1 MDRACGYTFSEMLKA
16 LRRRQ
21 RLTQQQLASAL
32 GIHRN
37 TISGWERGDYLPVN
51 RGIVLDMARHLRLDD
66 QEARQ
71 FLEASLLAL
80 APSWHVPLL
89 RNPFFTG
96 RQALLER
103 LHTCLSADQASPGI
117 YALQGLGGLGK
128 TQVAAEYA
136 YRSALEYSA
145 IFWIAAENVEH
156 IIGSFQDIARTLG
169 LAERREADQ
178 QQTVCAVQHWLAT
191 HSRWLLIWDNL
202 EDLSLLQRFLPA
214 ASPGMVLLTTR
225 LQALGTFACAI
236 EVPPLEPE
244 QGALFLLRRAKLL
257 PTSRT
262 EVAPAEQAAALDLAT
277 LMDGL
282 PLALDQAGAYIEE
295 TGCSLTD
302 YLCRYEQQRTQLL
315 ARRGE
320 AAGDH
325 PQSVSA
331 TFTLA
336 SQRVERDHPL
346 AADLLRMCAFLHAE
360 AIPEEIFTGHL
371 PHVDLQVALT
381 ADLYHFDLA
390 IAALRTFSLLER
402 HAHTRTLSLHR
413 LVQAV
418 VQAGMSE
425 SERLSWQRR
434 AISLLNACFP
444 PVSYEVWQQCERLLP
459 HVLACV
465 GGSGNHVVDRSLV
478 EVLQKA
484 ADYLRERARYEQAE
498 VLYLQAL
505 HLQEQAGDTD
515 RLHLAF
521 LLNNLAIL
529 YTHQGKYEQ
538 AEPCYLHALQIREEE
553 CGPGHLRLANPLNNL
568 ANLYQEQ
575 GKYEQAEP
583 FYLRALRIRE
593 QALGSEHLMLTNPL
607 NNLARLYQEQGKYEQ
622 AEPFYLR
629 ALRIREQAL
638 GPDHPEVARPLN
650 NLAHLYQEQGRH
662 ELVEDLYRRAL
673 QIWEQTLG
681 PEHPEVTFALNGLA
695 TLYREQGRYQEAEAL
710 YRRALAIRTLQLGA
724 AHPETA
730 QTLHD
735 LAICACKQGHTTE
748 AVSYFAQAQAIR
760 SQVLGDAHPKTM
772 ATRTASLALLQSLER
787 TPDGGTR

>member
-21 RLTQQQLASAL
+21 RLTQQHLASAL
-32 GIHRN
+32 GMHRN
-37 TISGWERGDYLPVN
+37 TISGWERGDSLPVN
-51 RGIVLDMARHLRLDD
+51 RGIVLEMARHLHLND

-80 APSWHVPLL
+80 APYWHVPLL

-96 RQALLER
+96 RQALLEK

-117 YALQGLGGLGK
+117 YALHGLGGLGK

-136 YRSALEYSA
+136 YRTALEYSA
-145 IFWIAAENVEH
+145 IFWIAAENAEH
-156 IIGSFQDIARTLG
+156 VIGSFQLIARALD
-169 LAERREADQ
+169 LPERREADQ
-178 QQTVCAVQHWLAT
+178 QQTVHAVQRWLAT
-191 HSRWLLIWDNL
+191 HSRWLLIWDAL

-214 ASPGMVLLTTR
+214 ANPGQVLLTTR
-225 LQALGTFACAI
+225 LQALGTFACAL
-236 EVPPLEPE
+236 ELSPLEPE
-244 QGALFLLRRAKLL
+244 QGALFLLRRAKLVQVSL
-257 PTSRT
+257 R
-262 EVAPAEQAAALDLAT
+262 EVAPTEQAAAQDLTT
-277 LMDGL
+277 LMGGL

-295 TGCSLTD
+295 TGCCVTD

-320 AAGDH
+320 AAADH
-325 PQSVSA
+325 PQSVIS

-336 SQRVERDHPL
+336 SQRVEQAHPL
-346 AADLLRMCAFLHAE
+346 AADLLRICAFLHAE
-360 AIPEEIFTGHL
+360 AIPEEIFL
-371 PHVDLQVALT
+371 PPADLQVALT
-381 ADLYHFDLA
+381 ADPYQLDLA
-390 IAALRTFSLLER
+390 IAALRTFSLLQR
-402 HAHTRTLSLHR
+402 HAHTRTLSLHH

-418 VQAGMSE
+418 VQAGMDE
-425 SERLSWQRR
+425 SERLDWQRR
-434 AISLLNACFP
+434 AIVLLNACFP

-459 HVLACV
+459 HVLACA
-465 GGSGNHVVDRSLV
+465 GGMANHAVDQSLS

-498 VLYLQAL
+498 VLYLRAL
-505 HLQEQAGDTD
+505 HVQEQASDTE
-515 RLHLAF
+515 RLGQAF

-538 AEPCYLHALQIREEE
+538 AEPCYLRALQIREEE
-553 CGPGHLRLANPLNNL
+553 CGPEHLRLANPLNNL

-575 GKYEQAEP
+575 GKYEQAETL
-583 FYLRALRIRE
+583 YLRALHIRE
-593 QALGSEHLMLTNPL
+593 QALGPEHLTLTNPL
-607 NNLARLYQEQGKYEQ
+607 NNLAHLYQEQGKYEQ
-622 AEPFYLR
+622 AEPLYLR

-662 ELVEDLYRRAL
+662 ELVEDLYSRAL

-681 PEHPEVTFALNGLA
+681 PEHPEVTFPLSGLA
-695 TLYREQGRYQEAEAL
+695 TLYREQGRYQEAEEL
-710 YRRALAIRTLQLGA
+710 YRRALAIRTEQLGA
-724 AHPETA
+724 SHPETA

-735 LAICACKQGHTTE
+735 LAICASKQGQNAE
-748 AVSYFAQAQAIR
+748 AASCFAQALAIR
-760 SQVLGDAHPKTM
+760 AQVLGDSHPKTR
-772 ATRTASLALLQSLER
+772 ATRTASLALAQSLER
-787 TPDGGTR
+787 TPRG